1 MTHNDV
7 LRRIRYIF
15 DLNDNNM
22 IEVFACADHSVTREQ
37 VCAWLK
43 QEAETG
49 YQEIDDVQMAIF
61 LNGWINARRGRRE
74 DPQPAPEGNLTNNMI
89 LMKLRIA
96 LNLQSDDILTL
107 LEETGLTFSKH
118 ELTALFR
125 KPGHKH
131 YRRCEDQVLRNF
143 LKGLQLRFRD
153 EEPPQIQAQPP
164 AQTQTHDV
172 WKRS

>member
-15 DLNDNNM
+15 DLNDNHM
-22 IEVFACADHSVTREQ
+22 IEVFACADQTVTREQ

-43 QEAETG
+43 QEEDPG
-49 YQEIDDVQMAIF
+49 YQEIDDVQMATF

-74 DPQPAPEGNLTNNMI
+74 DPQPVPEGNLTSNMI

-143 LKGLQLRFRD
+143 LKGLQLRYRD
-153 EEPPQIQAQPP
+153 EEQPQTQPP
-164 AQTQTHDV
+164 VQTQSHDV